1 MKKTIFILVSAFI
14 ILLAAIAGG
23 IGYLGYEFSRTRPSE
38 SEQEVIYEVV
48 SGKAFNTIAKDLES
62 KGLVRNAN
70 FFSWYAK
77 ITGQRSKI
85 KVVSGLRRSGKS
97 TLLEIYREQ
106 LVEKGISNQ
115 QIQFYNFELPENYLD
130 KSWSDIYFEIKEKLT
145 KDQPNYIF
153 LDEIQNIPQFEKL
166 VDGLFVSENTDVYIT
181 GSNAFLLSSELATLL
196 SGRYI
201 EISILPFSFK
211 EYLTAR
217 KIDTDNKYLNFEV
230 LFFDYVNETSLPKGV
245 ELREG
250 GFDKIIE
257 YLDAI
262 YTTIIEKDIT
272 QRHQINDKRAFAN
285 MAKFVANNIGSPLSP
300 SNISS
305 VLKLDGQTIHHAT
318 VEKYL
323 EYLVASFVFYKV
335 NRFDLKGKKQLATQ
349 EKYYL
354 VDCGLMNLLVGK
366 ERTTDRGHIL
376 ENIVFLELL
385 RRGNKIWTGTS
396 RNSEVD
402 FVCKTPTGEI
412 EYYQVAWQL
421 SSESTI
427 NREFSALEKINDNYP
442 KFLLTTDSFT
452 QDRNGIIHK
461 NVFIWLLENS
471 VL

>member
-1 MKKTIFILVSAFI
+1 MRDYTLRKEYLTK
-14 ILLAAIAGG
+14 LLA
-23 IGYLGYEFSRTRPSE
+23 Y
-38 SEQEVIYEVV
+38 
-48 SGKAFNTIAKDLES
+48 KDKDL
-62 KGLVRNAN
+62 
-70 FFSWYAK
+70 
-77 ITGQRSKI
+77 I
-85 KVVSGLRRSGKS
+85 KVVSCLRRSGKS

-230 LFFDYVNETSLPKGV
+230 LFFDYVKETSLPKGV

-257 YLDAI
+257 YLDVI

-452 QDRNGIIHK
+452 QDKNGIIHK

>member
-1 MKKTIFILVSAFI
+1 MRNYTLRKE
-14 ILLAAIAGG
+14 
-23 IGYLGYEFSRTRPSE
+23 YLTKLFAY
-38 SEQEVIYEVV
+38 
-48 SGKAFNTIAKDLES
+48 KDKDL
-62 KGLVRNAN
+62 
-70 FFSWYAK
+70 
-77 ITGQRSKI
+77 I

-106 LVEKGISNQ
+106 LKVQGISDE

-130 KSWSDIYFEIKEKLT
+130 KSWSDIYFEIKEKLI
-145 KDQPNYIF
+145 KNQPNYIF
-153 LDEIQNIPQFEKL
+153 LDEVQNIPQFEKL
-166 VDGLFVSENTDVYIT
+166 VDGLFVSDFTDVYIT

-217 KIDTDNKYLNFEV
+217 KIDAENKYLNFEV

-245 ELREG
+245 ELRED

-262 YTTIIEKDIT
+262 YTTIVEKDIT
-272 QRHQINDKRAFAN
+272 QRHQINDKRAFSN

-354 VDCGLMNLLVGK
+354 VDTGLMNLLVGK

-402 FVCKTPTGEI
+402 FVCKTPSGEI

-452 QDRNGIIHK
+452 QDKNGIIHK

-471 VL
+471 IL

>member
-1 MKKTIFILVSAFI
+1 MGNYTNRKEYIEK
-14 ILLAAIAGG
+14 LLA
-23 IGYLGYEFSRTRPSE
+23 Y
-38 SEQEVIYEVV
+38 
-48 SGKAFNTIAKDLES
+48 KDKDL
-62 KGLVRNAN
+62 
-70 FFSWYAK
+70 
-77 ITGQRSKI
+77 I

-97 TLLEIYREQ
+97 TLLELYREQ
-106 LVEKGISNQ
+106 LQKQGIGKR
-115 QIQFYNFELPENYLD
+115 QIQFYNFELPENYFN
-130 KSWSDIYFEIKEKLT
+130 KTWNDIYFEIKKKLQT
-145 KDQPNYIF
+145 DKPNYIF
-153 LDEIQNIPQFEKL
+153 LDEVQNIPFFEKL
-166 VDGLFVSENTDVYIT
+166 VDGLFATENTDVYIT

-217 KIDTDNKYLNFEV
+217 SMDTSNKYLNYEA

-245 ELREG
+245 ELREA
-250 GFDKIIE
+250 GFDKIYE
-257 YLDAI
+257 YLEAI

-272 QRHQINDKRAFAN
+272 QRHQINDKRAFSN
-285 MAKFVANNIGSPLSP
+285 IAKFVASNIGSALSP

-305 VLKLDGQTIHHAT
+305 TLKQDGQSIHHAT

-354 VDCGLMNLLVGK
+354 VDVGLLNLLAGK

-376 ENIVFLELL
+376 ENIVYLELL
-385 RRGNKIWTGTS
+385 RRGHKIWTGTS

-402 FVCKTPTGEI
+402 FVCKTPMGDI
-412 EYYQVAWQL
+412 EYYQVAWEMT
-421 SSESTI
+421 SESTVE
-427 NREFSALEKINDNYP
+427 REFGSLEKINDNYP

-452 QDRNGIIHK
+452 QNRSGVKHV
-461 NVFIWLLENS
+461 NVFNWLLNID
-471 VL
+471 